1 MVLRRLDGGSCFYI
15 FFMFTSV
22 DPVHALKHGHG
33 HVLGVVVVVRVAD
46 LGWTFGWKCGA
57 QKVALPFFVDRG
69 HCIGMRDIS
78 NTSASST
85 LFSIFI
91 QQIHSSP

>member
-57 QKVALPFFVDRG
+57 QKVALPFLR
-69 HCIGMRDIS
+69 RPWS
-78 NTSASST
+78 LYWYA
-85 LFSIFI
+85 
-91 QQIHSSP
+91 

>member
-1 MVLRRLDGGSCFYI
+1 MEEAVFIS
-15 FFMFTSV
+15 FFLFTSV
-22 DPVHALKHGHG
+22 DPVHALGHG
-33 HVLGVVVVVRVAD
+33 NVLGEVVVVVRVAD
-46 LGWTFGWKCGA
+46 LGWTFGWTCGA

-85 LFSIFI
+85 LLSIFI

>member
-1 MVLRRLDGGSCFYI
+1 
-15 FFMFTSV
+15 MFTSV

-57 QKVALPFFVDRG
+57 
-69 HCIGMRDIS
+69 
-78 NTSASST
+78 
-85 LFSIFI
+85 
-91 QQIHSSP
+91 